1 MIAPQFRTI
10 SLVTIVEL
18 ERRGWR
24 WAADPRR
31 GPQGKALRS
40 PRGTCF
46 EVRMLPLSV
55 RRYEERRFADA
66 A

>member
-1 MIAPQFRTI
+1 MIASQWRSI
-10 SLVTIVEL
+10 SLLAIVEL
-18 ERRGWR
+18 ERRNWT
-24 WAADPRR
+24 WLSDPRR
-31 GPQGKALRS
+31 GPTGRALRS
-40 PRGTCF
+40 PRGAIY